1 MISIRRLG
9 EGDAAVAE
17 VAVRTFKGP
26 SHSESLDAFLAN
38 PANFLLVAVAEN
50 GREPVGYL
58 LAYRLQRP
66 DRRAAQM
73 FVYEIAVA
81 EGFRRR
87 GLASALLGEI
97 RRLARAEGMFEAFVL
112 TSRGNEAARSLYAR
126 TGAVVE
132 DDAALLFVY
141 PIPPIALEGPPA
153 VPSPAGAPARS
164 KRERPA

>member
-26 SHSESLDAFLAN
+26 SHSADSPDAFLAN

-66 DRRAAQM
+66 DRQAAQM
-73 FVYEIAVA
+73 FIYEIAVA

-112 TSRGNEAARSLYAR
+112 TSRGNEAARSLYAS

-132 DDAALLFVY
+132 DDDALLFVY
-141 PIPPIALEGPPA
+141 PLPDR
-153 VPSPAGAPARS
+153 SRGAA
-164 KRERPA
+164 